1 MSQTARKLFTFDTEK
16 GTIVELTMAQARE
29 ILKQNEC
36 EEVARKA
43 YPAEEARK
51 IIGLGRNKFMDML
64 HDGTIKGLKAG
75 SKWIV
80 PAWAIDEYLGKAQ

>member
-1 MSQTARKLFTFDTEK
+1 MSQTARKLFTLDTEK
-16 GTIVELTMAQARE
+16 GTIIELTMEQARE
-29 ILKQNEC
+29 ILKQNER

-51 IIGLGRNKFMDML
+51 IVGLGRNKFMDLL
-64 HDGTIKGLKAG
+64 HDGTIKGVKAG

-80 PAWAIDEYLGKAQ
+80 PVWAIDDFLAAK